1 MQRIKIIQEEYAND
15 PWKVLVCC
23 ILLNQTSNK
32 QVRPLIE
39 SFFKK
44 WPNSKSLIWEDDLVI
59 SDFIKTTGFQNVKAK
74 RIKNFS
80 SAWESGVRDPFKF
93 PGIGDYGR
101 EAWRIFVTKDISFI
115 PKDKKLK
122 MYLESIQ

>member
-1 MQRIKIIQEEYAND
+1 VQRIKIIQEEYAND

-39 SFFKK
+39 NFFKK

>member
-1 MQRIKIIQEEYAND
+1 VQRIKIIQEEYAKD

-39 SFFKK
+39 NFFKK
-44 WPNSKSLIWEDDLVI
+44 WPNPKSLIAENDLVI
-59 SDFIKTTGFQNVKAK
+59 SDFIKTTGFQNIKTK
-74 RIKNFS
+74 RIKEFS
-80 SAWESGVRDPFKF
+80 NAWESGIRDPFKF

-101 EAWRIFVTKDISFI
+101 EAWRIFVNNDILFI

>member
-1 MQRIKIIQEEYAND
+1 MQISKIIQEEYSHD

-32 QVRPLIE
+32 QVRPLIGK
-39 SFFKK
+39 FFDR
-44 WPNSKSLIWEDDLVI
+44 WPNSKSLLNEDDLII
-59 SDFIKTTGFQNVKAK
+59 SDFIKTTGFQNIKAK
-74 RIKNFS
+74 RIKEFS
-80 SAWESGVRDPFKF
+80 RTWEIGVRDPFKF

-101 EAWRIFVTKDISFI
+101 EAWRIFVTSDLSFI

-122 MYLESIQ
+122 IYLESVL

>member
-1 MQRIKIIQEEYAND
+1 VNRIKIIQEDYSED

-39 SFFKK
+39 NFFKK
-44 WPNSKSLIWEDDLVI
+44 WPTSKSVMVEEDSAI

-74 RIKNFS
+74 RIKQFS
-80 SAWESGVRDPFKF
+80 SAWESGIRDPFKF

-101 EAWRIFVTKDISFI
+101 EAWRIFVTEDLSFI

-122 MYLESIQ
+122 MYLEGVR